1 MQSTSSIIP
10 AALAFLIAW
19 QTALVSIILVG
30 LGLYTATKLARKFIF
45 VPKYTIMNHLP
56 NIGKEWNDGNLGFR
70 AMSAVEGS
78 FTSSSPL
85 NAEVALITIR
95 SFPLSSI
102 GYSVGGLFAAA
113 MCSFHFDSVLIVE
126 TEGKRTSR
134 CPRATRSVRLPMDC
148 IGPSPFGPVLSNT
161 SLATVGNVTY
171 HTSRQH

>member
-70 AMSAVEGS
+70 AMSAVEDRGE
-78 FTSSSPL
+78 T
-85 NAEVALITIR
+85 N
-95 SFPLSSI
+95 
-102 GYSVGGLFAAA
+102 
-113 MCSFHFDSVLIVE
+113 VE
-126 TEGKRTSR
+126 MPKSHEIRTSADGLH
-134 CPRATRSVRLPMDC
+134 RAIPLWTRVVQYLASHGGQRD
-148 IGPSPFGPVLSNT
+148 LSHF
-161 SLATVGNVTY
+161 ATALSITY
-171 HTSRQH
+171 